1 MGKKQKN
8 KEKQIIK
15 KKEKEKR
22 EVIINSYITKVKALL
37 EDAYVNMAVIIE
49 EFNEIVYMVNSIGFV
64 ILLLEILFYDNN

>member
-22 EVIINSYITKVKALL
+22 EVIINSYITK
-37 EDAYVNMAVIIE
+37 
-49 EFNEIVYMVNSIGFV
+49 
-64 ILLLEILFYDNN
+64 